1 MKCSS
6 ENGGLGEILF
16 CDPAVIN
23 RPPPELLPLGVLEL
37 LNYQAGRNSA
47 IQKPNPYVFPHLSS
61 TPCLSLK
68 EIVYE

>member
-16 CDPAVIN
+16 CSLAVIN

-37 LNYQAGRNSA
+37 LNYQAGRNTI
-47 IQKPNPYVFPHLSS
+47 IQKLNPYIFPSLSS
-61 TPCLSLK
+61 TSCLAQK
-68 EIVYE
+68 EVVNE